1 MALHQSQQQQCLY
14 GKRFISA
21 SVAATATQM
30 LDKVHNCLS
39 RRHCKATAKK
49 SSTQPLPQQ
58 LLNQCEMSSASASFT
73 ATAKGIHKQFQDRK
87 DGLAQPLLRQLP
99 SRYKENFFSALVP
112 ETIKQKLNKMCLK
125 LCHYKVLP
133 NKCEEQLFSVSI
145 PGITQQVQKI
155 FSMSSLRQL
164 QSQCKGKLASTSLT
178 ATSKISASN
187 LTAKG
192 VQKKVYFYLSHNN
205 CKSCITQRLSLPQ
218 LHQQQH
224 RR

>member
-21 SVAATATQM
+21 SGAATATQM

-58 LLNQCEMSSASASFT
+58 VLNQCEISSASASFT

-99 SRYKENFFSALVP
+99 SRYKDNFFSALVP
-112 ETIKQKLNKMCLK
+112 ETIKQKLDKMCLK
-125 LCHYKVLP
+125 LCHYNCQTNAKNNYSQSLSQ
-133 NKCEEQLFSVSI
+133 EL
-145 PGITQQVQKI
+145 ITKQVQKI
-155 FSMSSLRQL
+155 FHL
-164 QSQCKGKLASTSLT
+164 
-178 ATSKISASN
+178 
-187 LTAKG
+187 
-192 VQKKVYFYLSHNN
+192 YLS
-205 CKSCITQRLSLPQ
+205 
-218 LHQQQH
+218 
-224 RR
+224 